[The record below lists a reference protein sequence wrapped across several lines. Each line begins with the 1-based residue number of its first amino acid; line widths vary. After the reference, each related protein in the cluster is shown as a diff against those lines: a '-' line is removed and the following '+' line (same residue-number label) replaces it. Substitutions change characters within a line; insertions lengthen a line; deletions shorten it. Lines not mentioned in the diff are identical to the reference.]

1 MFIKNGT
8 EIYNSLAVGDNE
20 AVTGKFNNFTNYEVL
35 EELDKN
41 EKVMQG
47 GNIDRMSGQN
57 DQSFI
62 SADQNLVMPKGQVS
76 LKAYHSDAKGARSV

>member
-1 MFIKNGT
+1 MINVILMIFLIMFIRNGT

-20 AVTGKFNNFTNYEVL
+20 AVTGKFTNFTNYEVL

-62 SADQNLVMPKGQVS
+62 SAD
-76 LKAYHSDAKGARSV
+76 